1 MHNLLSL
8 QALSQHP
15 PPTCL
20 SSALL
25 LRLRWP
31 PTCPPIL
38 PLRHSHSTSS
48 THVRLSNSS
57 CSDLPS
63 SLERSRRS
71 RLTLTL
77 KTKASMQAKEGN
89 PSGTPVLQVASIEI
103 PRRQMLR
110 SSLGLSIW
118 IFGMLSAEK
127 SASAWFPANI
137 DLTKVPSQPFDAADQ
152 RLRDAASI
160 FEQALLTKQV
170 EEEEKLWTKV
180 INKYDK
186 LDAVWVSDIIS
197 RAYGNRGNARSR
209 QGKMEEALKDYDLS
223 IALAP
228 YAVDPVLNRGV
239 ALESLG
245 RYVEAMADYE
255 AVLCTDPK
263 DPAAWNNLGNAKA
276 ALQQWDEAL
285 ADYGRAVQLAPE
297 YAFAAANYALA
308 LYQVGREN
316 EAVRHFQSLLRKYPE
331 FPDVRA
337 ALAVSLYAQGL
348 TAEAENNWYR
358 IEDGRHKDRNW
369 IKNTRKWPPKLVY
382 ALESFLDVNSN

>member
-209 QGKMEEALKDYDLS
+209 Q
-223 IALAP
+223 
-228 YAVDPVLNRGV
+228 
-239 ALESLG
+239 
-245 RYVEAMADYE
+245 
-255 AVLCTDPK
+255 
-263 DPAAWNNLGNAKA
+263 A

>member
-1 MHNLLSL
+1 
-8 QALSQHP
+8 
-15 PPTCL
+15 
-20 SSALL
+20 
-25 LRLRWP
+25 
-31 PTCPPIL
+31 
-38 PLRHSHSTSS
+38 
-48 THVRLSNSS
+48 
-57 CSDLPS
+57 
-63 SLERSRRS
+63 
-71 RLTLTL
+71 
-77 KTKASMQAKEGN
+77 MQAKEGN

-297 YAFAAANYALA
+297 YAFAAANYAL
-308 LYQVGREN
+308 
-316 EAVRHFQSLLRKYPE
+316 